1 MRGAP
6 NESMTTRHRA
16 AILTAALA
24 LTLLLAGCGDK
35 SVENTPEAIAK
46 AFADAIADGDVDS
59 AAKLCDYIAEARKS
73 NEDWDDIPSGQ
84 RSQIIRKL
92 QELKQGELQGLASLF
107 GSGMEVGQTNA
118 SGSTA
123 GVTLTGGPAGSVV
136 MMLVESDGQWG
147 VVGVTQ
153 GQ

>member
-1 MRGAP
+1 
-6 NESMTTRHRA
+6 MTTRHHA

-24 LTLLLAGCGDK
+24 FTLLVAGCGGK
-35 SVENTPEAIAK
+35 TVENTPEGIAK
-46 AFADAIADGDVDS
+46 GFADAMADGDMD
-59 AAKLCDYIAEARKS
+59 AAAELCDYITQARKD
-73 NEDWDDIPSGQ
+73 NENWDDIPSGQ

-92 QELKQGELQGLASLF
+92 QELKRPELQALASLF

-123 GVTLTGGPAGSVV
+123 GVTLTGGPSGSVV
-136 MMLVESDGQWG
+136 MVLVESDGQWG